1 MRKPSLLFTAL
12 ICAFSLFSCNQSN
25 TTEKEQSS
33 APAQNYIVI
42 DPAQLKE
49 KGQLVHVDT
58 AVNWVR
64 TYQKFM
70 SDLYWLDPATGKYVG
85 VDTLNY
91 LNGFTFR
98 TSDLL
103 AALNVKETKLTTP
116 HIRGYFGIDP
126 VTGKRK
132 IFFVGVM
139 NANLDTVP
147 RKAGKDVYFRTQ
159 ATGNG
164 LADPGDY
171 VLDLNYPCPTL
182 CPPPDDD
189 GITQRAKLP
198 SKQ

>member
-1 MRKPSLLFTAL
+1 MRKASFLFTVL
-12 ICAFSLFSCNQSN
+12 ICACSLFSCQQDGA
-25 TTEKEQSS
+25 TTQEQST
-33 APAQNYIVI
+33 APKDYIVI
-42 DPAQLKE
+42 NPDQLTE
-49 KGQLVHVDT
+49 KGQLVPVDT
-58 AVNWVR
+58 AVSWVS

-70 SDLYWLDPATGKYVG
+70 SDLYWLDPATGKYVS

-103 AALNVKETKLTTP
+103 AALDVKETKITTP
-116 HIRGYFGIDP
+116 HIRGYFGIDA
-126 VTGKRK
+126 TGKRK

-147 RKAGKDVYFRTQ
+147 RKAGRDVYFRTQ
-159 ATGNG
+159 SGGNG
-164 LADPGDY
+164 LTDPGEY

-182 CPPPDDD
+182 CPPPDDN

-198 SKQ
+198 AKQ